1 MNNKKRIIAIILS
14 LLMVFSNIINI
25 FGIYDTDFSSGIDSQ
40 VIING
45 DSNIN
50 SNINNNIDIDNTDSK
65 TNNII
70 KEQEN
75 KSNIEEENTLT
86 ENGRI
91 IKAKI

>member
-1 MNNKKRIIAIILS
+1 MVE
-14 LLMVFSNIINI
+14 LLRQKF
-25 FGIYDTDFSSGIDSQ
+25 
-40 VIING
+40 
-45 DSNIN
+45 
-50 SNINNNIDIDNTDSK
+50 NINNNIDIDNTDSK

-91 IKAKI
+91 IKAKILPTGFNENSRALKQFTLVGRDKGADATVSFKGDEKNFAYWF

>member
-25 FGIYDTDFSSGIDSQ
+25 FGFEFDVPIINGGDIIYDTDFSSGIDSQ

-45 DSNIN
+45 DNSINSNIGAGN
-50 SNINNNIDIDNTDSK
+50 NINNNIDINNTDSK

-70 KEQEN
+70 KG
-75 KSNIEEENTLT
+75 K
-86 ENGRI
+86 
-91 IKAKI
+91 